1 MTKTVAEQLRDIV
14 DRLSRI
20 TEDADT
26 EQYAAK
32 AKLTRQGAANLA
44 AVAQY
49 LTSPP
54 VSGSLVKH
62 PRLPDTVVFVSK
74 DPFYDSGKFINYFEK
89 LMDTAQDQL
98 GFQPFVEFNIASAE
112 PFSKLPPL
120 S

>member
-20 TEDADT
+20 AEDADG

-54 VSGSLVKH
+54 VAGSLVKH
-62 PRLPDTVVFVSK
+62 PKLPDTVVFVPK
-74 DPFYDSGKFINYFEK
+74 DPFYDSGKFIDYFEK
-89 LMDTAQDQL
+89 LMDTAQNQL
-98 GFQPFVEFNIASAE
+98 GFQPFAEFNIASAE

-120 S
+120 N